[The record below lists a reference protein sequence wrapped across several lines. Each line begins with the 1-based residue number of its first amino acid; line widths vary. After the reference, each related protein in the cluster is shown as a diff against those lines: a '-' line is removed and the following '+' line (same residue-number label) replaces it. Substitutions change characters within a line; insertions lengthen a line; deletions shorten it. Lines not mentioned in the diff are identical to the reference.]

1 MNILQISF
9 HTAPMNSLGV
19 NDGGG
24 LNVYVEAVS
33 KELAKDNTVHIL
45 TGEQAKNINKKNLK
59 LNSFNLFSNQENIDE
74 KKKFLD
80 VFIEQAFQYVEEH
93 EIDVI
98 HAHYWLSGLVAK
110 KIKEKY
116 KIPFIFTSHSLG
128 VFVQENNLDRIS
140 SEKEIFNAADKVTA
154 SSIFEKEN
162 LLNRYGVNKL
172 KIHIVTPGLNKKTFK
187 AYRGEKRNNIIL
199 SVGRIQK
206 QKGQLQTL
214 DLFKSLQYRI
224 KGLELIFVGGPSGAD
239 GESYLNKMKNR
250 IEELRI
256 EEYVQF
262 VGSLSQKKLVKLM
275 RKSKLLI
282 HSAENE
288 TFGLVAIEAHRLGVP
303 VLSTNQG
310 SFKEL
315 ISNNENG
322 LVAKSF
328 DDVQVYNFIIKLFEE
343 AEYRSQLINS
353 SVKNS
358 LEFNWEITAHNLK
371 KAYKSLYII
380 R

>member
-24 LNVYVEAVS
+24 LNVYVEAIS
-33 KELAKDNTVHIL
+33 KELAKENMVHIL
-45 TGEQAKNINKKNLK
+45 TGEQAKNVNRKNLK
-59 LNSFNLFSNQENIDE
+59 LNSFNLFSTQENTDE

-80 VFIEQAFQYVEEH
+80 EFIEKTFQYIEEH
-93 EIDVI
+93 DIDVI

-110 KIKEKY
+110 KVKEKY

-128 VFVQENNLDRIS
+128 VFVQENNLTRIRA
-140 SEKEIFNAADKVTA
+140 EQEIFNVADKITA

-162 LLNRYGVNKL
+162 LLNRYGVDKL
-172 KIHIVTPGLNKKTFK
+172 KIHTVTPGLNKKIFK
-187 AYRGEKRNNIIL
+187 AHRGEKRNNTIL

-206 QKGQLQTL
+206 QKGQLHIL

-224 KGLELIFVGGPSGAD
+224 KGLELVFVGGPSGSA

-256 EEYVQF
+256 EEEVQF
-262 VGSLSQKKLVKLM
+262 AGSLSQKKLVKLM

-328 DDVQVYNFIIKLFEE
+328 DDVQVYNFIIKLFED
-343 AEYRSQLINS
+343 ADYRSQLINS

-358 LEFNWEITAHNLK
+358 LEFNWEFTAQNLN
-371 KAYKSLYII
+371 KAYKNLT
-380 R
+380 

>member
-24 LNVYVEAVS
+24 LNVYVES
-33 KELAKDNTVHIL
+33 ISRELAKDNIVHII
-45 TGEQAKNINKKNLK
+45 TGEQAKNISKRNVK
-59 LNSFNLFSNQENIDE
+59 LSSFNLFTNQANTEE
-74 KKKFLD
+74 KKEFLD
-80 VFIEQAFQYVEEH
+80 EFIEKTFQYIEEH
-93 EIDVI
+93 EIDVV

-110 KIKEKY
+110 EIKQRY

-128 VFVQENNLDRIS
+128 VFIQENGLDRIS
-140 SEKEIFNAADKVTA
+140 AEKEIFNSADKITA
-154 SSIFEKEN
+154 SSQFEKEN
-162 LLNRYGVNKL
+162 LLNRYGADKL
-172 KIHIVTPGLNKKTFK
+172 KIHIVTPGLDKKTFK
-187 AYRGEKRNNIIL
+187 AFRGEKRKNIIL

-206 QKGQLQTL
+206 QKGQLKTL

-239 GESYLNKMKNR
+239 GEAYLTKMKNK

-256 EEYVQF
+256 EEDVQF
-262 VGSLSQKKLVKLM
+262 VGSLSQKKLAKLM

-282 HSAENE
+282 HSAESE
-288 TFGLVAIEAHRLGVP
+288 TFGLVAIEAHRSGLP

-310 SFKEL
+310 SFKEI
-315 ISNNENG
+315 ISNNEDG
-322 LVAKSF
+322 LVSKSF
-328 DDVQVYNFIIKLFEE
+328 DDVQVYDFIIKLFENE
-343 AEYRSQLINS
+343 EYRSQLINN

-358 LEFNWEITAHNLK
+358 LVFNWEITAENLK
-371 KAYKSLYII
+371 KAYGSVI
-380 R
+380 

>member
-24 LNVYVEAVS
+24 LNVYVEAIS
-33 KELAKDNTVHIL
+33 KELAKDNTVHIV
-45 TGEQAKNINKKNLK
+45 TGEEAKNINKKNLK
-59 LNSFNLFSNQENIDE
+59 LSSFNLFSNQSNIYE
-74 KKKFLD
+74 KKDFLD
-80 VFIEQAFQYVEEH
+80 EFIDKTFQYIEEH
-93 EIDVI
+93 EIDVV

-110 KIKEKY
+110 EIQQKY

-128 VFVQENNLDRIS
+128 VFVQENGLDRIS
-140 SEKEIFNAADKVTA
+140 AEKEIFNIADKITA
-154 SSIFEKEN
+154 SSKFEKDN
-162 LLNRYGVNKL
+162 LLNRYGVDKL
-172 KIHIVTPGLNKKTFK
+172 KIHITTPGLDKKIFK
-187 AYRGEKRNNIIL
+187 AYRGVKRNNTIL

-224 KGLELIFVGGPSGAD
+224 KGLELIFVGGPSGVD
-239 GESYLNKMKNR
+239 GDAYLTKMKNR
-250 IEELRI
+250 IEELKI
-256 EEYVQF
+256 EEEVQF
-262 VGSLSQKKLVKLM
+262 LGSLSQKKLVKLM
-275 RKSKLLI
+275 KKSMLLI
-282 HSAENE
+282 HSAESE

-310 SFKEL
+310 SFKEI

-328 DDVQVYNFIIKLFEE
+328 DDVQVYDFIIKLFEDD
-343 AEYRSQLINS
+343 EYRSQVINS
-353 SVKNS
+353 AVKNS
-358 LEFNWEITAHNLK
+358 LVFNWEITAENLK
-371 KAYKSLYII
+371 KAYKNIT
-380 R
+380 

>member
-24 LNVYVEAVS
+24 LNVYVEAIS

-59 LNSFNLFSNQENIDE
+59 LNSLNLFSTNENTNE

-80 VFIEQAFQYVEEH
+80 EFIEKTFQYIEEH
-93 EIDVI
+93 DIDVV

-110 KIKEKY
+110 KVKEKY

-128 VFVQENNLDRIS
+128 VFVQENNLGRIS
-140 SEKEIFNAADKVTA
+140 SEQEIFTAADKITA

-162 LLNRYGVNKL
+162 LLTRYGVDKL
-172 KIHIVTPGLNKKTFK
+172 KIHIVTPGLNKKIFK
-187 AYRGEKRNNIIL
+187 AYRGEKRNNTIL

-206 QKGQLQTL
+206 QKGQLKTL

-224 KGLELIFVGGPSGAD
+224 KGLELVFVGGPSGAD

-256 EEYVQF
+256 EEEVKF

-303 VLSTNQG
+303 VLSMNQG

-328 DDVQVYNFIIKLFEE
+328 DDVQVYDFIIKLFED
-343 AEYRSQLINS
+343 AEYRSQVINS
-353 SVKNS
+353 AVKNS
-358 LEFNWEITAHNLK
+358 LVFNWEITAENLK
-371 KAYKSLYII
+371 KAYKNII
-380 R
+380 

>member
-24 LNVYVEAVS
+24 LNVYVEAIS

-59 LNSFNLFSNQENIDE
+59 LNSLNLFSTNENTNE

-80 VFIEQAFQYVEEH
+80 EFIEKTFQYIEEH
-93 EIDVI
+93 DIDVI

-110 KIKEKY
+110 KVKEKY

-128 VFVQENNLDRIS
+128 VFVQENNLGRIS
-140 SEKEIFNAADKVTA
+140 SEQEIFTAADKITA

-162 LLNRYGVNKL
+162 LLTRYGVDKL
-172 KIHIVTPGLNKKTFK
+172 KIHIVTPGLNKKIFK
-187 AYRGEKRNNIIL
+187 AYRGEKRNNTIL

-206 QKGQLQTL
+206 QKGQLQIL
-214 DLFKSLQYRI
+214 DLFKSLQYRV
-224 KGLELIFVGGPSGAD
+224 KGLELVFVGGPSGAD

-256 EEYVQF
+256 EEEVKF

-303 VLSTNQG
+303 VLSMNQG

-328 DDVQVYNFIIKLFEE
+328 DDVQVYDFIIKLFED
-343 AEYRSQLINS
+343 AEYRSQVINS
-353 SVKNS
+353 AVKNS
-358 LEFNWEITAHNLK
+358 LVFNWEITAENLK
-371 KAYKSLYII
+371 KAYKNTI
-380 R
+380 

>member
-24 LNVYVEAVS
+24 LNVYVEAIS

-59 LNSFNLFSNQENIDE
+59 LNSLNLFSTNENTNE

-80 VFIEQAFQYVEEH
+80 EFIEKTFQYIEEH
-93 EIDVI
+93 DIDVI

-110 KIKEKY
+110 KVKEKY

-128 VFVQENNLDRIS
+128 VFVQENNLGRIS
-140 SEKEIFNAADKVTA
+140 SEQEIFNAADKITA

-162 LLNRYGVNKL
+162 LLTRYGVDKL
-172 KIHIVTPGLNKKTFK
+172 KIHIVTPGLNKKIFK
-187 AYRGEKRNNIIL
+187 AYRGEKRNNTIL

-224 KGLELIFVGGPSGAD
+224 KGLELVFVGGPSGAD

-256 EEYVQF
+256 EEEVKF

-303 VLSTNQG
+303 VLSMNQG

-328 DDVQVYNFIIKLFEE
+328 DDVQVYDFIIKLFED
-343 AEYRSQLINS
+343 AEYRSQVINS
-353 SVKNS
+353 AVKNS
-358 LEFNWEITAHNLK
+358 LVFNWEITAENLK
-371 KAYKSLYII
+371 KAYKNII
-380 R
+380 

>member
-24 LNVYVEAVS
+24 LNVYVEAIS
-33 KELAKDNTVHIL
+33 KELAKDNTVHII
-45 TGEQAKNINKKNLK
+45 TGEEAKNINKKNLK
-59 LNSFNLFSNQENIDE
+59 LSSFNLFSNQSNIYE
-74 KKKFLD
+74 KKDFLD
-80 VFIEQAFQYVEEH
+80 EFINKTFQYIEEH
-93 EIDVI
+93 EIDVV

-110 KIKEKY
+110 EIQQKY

-128 VFVQENNLDRIS
+128 VFVQENGLDRIS
-140 SEKEIFNAADKVTA
+140 AEKEIFNIADKITA
-154 SSIFEKEN
+154 SSKFEKDN
-162 LLNRYGVNKL
+162 LLNRYGVDKL
-172 KIHIVTPGLNKKTFK
+172 KIHITTPGLDKKIFK
-187 AYRGEKRNNIIL
+187 AYRGVKRNNTIL

-224 KGLELIFVGGPSGAD
+224 KGLELIFVGGPSGVD
-239 GESYLNKMKNR
+239 GDAYLTKMKNR
-250 IEELRI
+250 IEELKI
-256 EEYVQF
+256 EEEVQF
-262 VGSLSQKKLVKLM
+262 LGSLSQKKLVKLM
-275 RKSKLLI
+275 KKSKLLI
-282 HSAENE
+282 HSAESE

-310 SFKEL
+310 SFKEI

-328 DDVQVYNFIIKLFEE
+328 DDVQVYDFIIKLFEDD
-343 AEYRSQLINS
+343 EYSSQLINS
-353 SVKNS
+353 AVKNS
-358 LEFNWEITAHNLK
+358 LVFNWEITAENLK
-371 KAYKSLYII
+371 KAYEKVI
-380 R
+380 

>member
-24 LNVYVEAVS
+24 LNVYVEAIS
-33 KELAKDNTVHIL
+33 KELAKANIVHIL
-45 TGEQAKNINKKNLK
+45 TGEQAKNVNRKNLK
-59 LNSFNLFSNQENIDE
+59 LNSFNLFSTQENTDE

-80 VFIEQAFQYVEEH
+80 EFIEKTFQYIEEH
-93 EIDVI
+93 DIDVI

-110 KIKEKY
+110 KVKEKY

-128 VFVQENNLDRIS
+128 VFVQENNLTRIRA
-140 SEKEIFNAADKVTA
+140 EQEIFNVADKITA

-162 LLNRYGVNKL
+162 LLNRYGVDKL
-172 KIHIVTPGLNKKTFK
+172 KIHTVTPGLNKKIFK
-187 AYRGEKRNNIIL
+187 AHRGEKRNNTIL

-206 QKGQLQTL
+206 QKGQLQIL

-224 KGLELIFVGGPSGAD
+224 KGLELVFVGGPSGAD

-256 EEYVQF
+256 EEEVQF

-328 DDVQVYNFIIKLFEE
+328 DDIQVYDFIIKLFED
-343 AEYRSQLINS
+343 ADYRSQLINS

-358 LEFNWEITAHNLK
+358 LEFNWEFTAQNLN
-371 KAYKSLYII
+371 KAYKNIT
-380 R
+380 

>member
-1 MNILQISF
+1 MNILQLSF

-256 EEYVQF
+256 EEDVQF

-358 LEFNWEITAHNLK
+358 LEFNWEITAQNLK

>member
-24 LNVYVEAVS
+24 LNVYVEAIS

-59 LNSFNLFSNQENIDE
+59 LNSLNLFSTNENTNE

-80 VFIEQAFQYVEEH
+80 EFIEKTFQYIEEH
-93 EIDVI
+93 DIDVV

-110 KIKEKY
+110 KVKEKY

-128 VFVQENNLDRIS
+128 VFVQENNLGRIS
-140 SEKEIFNAADKVTA
+140 SEQEIFNAADKITA

-162 LLNRYGVNKL
+162 LLTRYGVDKL
-172 KIHIVTPGLNKKTFK
+172 KIHIVTPGLNKKIFK
-187 AYRGEKRNNIIL
+187 AYRGEKRNNTIL

-224 KGLELIFVGGPSGAD
+224 KGLELVFVGGPSGAD

-256 EEYVQF
+256 EEEVKF

-303 VLSTNQG
+303 VLSMNQG

-328 DDVQVYNFIIKLFEE
+328 DDVQVYDFIIKLFED
-343 AEYRSQLINS
+343 AEYRSQVINS
-353 SVKNS
+353 AVKNS
-358 LEFNWEITAHNLK
+358 LVFNWEITAENLK
-371 KAYKSLYII
+371 KAYKNII
-380 R
+380 

>member
-24 LNVYVEAVS
+24 LNVYVEAIS

-59 LNSFNLFSNQENIDE
+59 LNSLNLFSTNENTNE

-80 VFIEQAFQYVEEH
+80 EFIEKTFQYIEEH
-93 EIDVI
+93 DIDVI

-110 KIKEKY
+110 KVKEKY

-128 VFVQENNLDRIS
+128 VFVQENNLGRIS
-140 SEKEIFNAADKVTA
+140 SEQEIFTAADKITA

-162 LLNRYGVNKL
+162 LLTRYGVDKL
-172 KIHIVTPGLNKKTFK
+172 KIHIVTPGLNKKIFK
-187 AYRGEKRNNIIL
+187 AYRGEKRNNTIL

-206 QKGQLQTL
+206 QKGQLKTL

-224 KGLELIFVGGPSGAD
+224 KGLELVFVGGPSGAD

-256 EEYVQF
+256 EEEVKF

-303 VLSTNQG
+303 VLSMNQG

-328 DDVQVYNFIIKLFEE
+328 DDVQVYDFIIKLFED
-343 AEYRSQLINS
+343 AEYRSQVINS
-353 SVKNS
+353 AVKNS
-358 LEFNWEITAHNLK
+358 LVFNWEITAENLK
-371 KAYKSLYII
+371 KAYKNII
-380 R
+380 

>member
-24 LNVYVEAVS
+24 LNVYVEAIS

-59 LNSFNLFSNQENIDE
+59 LNSLNLFSTNENTNE
-74 KKKFLD
+74 KKKFLNE
-80 VFIEQAFQYVEEH
+80 FIEKTFQYIEEND
-93 EIDVI
+93 IDVI

-110 KIKEKY
+110 KVKEKY

-128 VFVQENNLDRIS
+128 VFVQENNLGRIS
-140 SEKEIFNAADKVTA
+140 SEQEIFNAADKITA

-162 LLNRYGVNKL
+162 LLTRYGVDKL
-172 KIHIVTPGLNKKTFK
+172 KIHIVTPGLNKKIFK
-187 AYRGEKRNNIIL
+187 AYRGEKRNNTIL

-224 KGLELIFVGGPSGAD
+224 KGLELVFVGGPSGAD

-256 EEYVQF
+256 EEEVKF

-303 VLSTNQG
+303 VLSMNQG

-328 DDVQVYNFIIKLFEE
+328 DDVQVYDFIIKLFED
-343 AEYRSQLINS
+343 AEYRSQVINS
-353 SVKNS
+353 AVKNS
-358 LEFNWEITAHNLK
+358 LVFNWEITAENLK
-371 KAYKSLYII
+371 KAYKNII
-380 R
+380 

>member
-1 MNILQISF
+1 MNILQISY
-9 HTAPMNSLGV
+9 HTSPMNSLGV

-24 LNVYVEAVS
+24 LNVYVEAIS
-33 KELAKDNTVHIL
+33 KELAKDNTVHII
-45 TGEQAKNINKKNLK
+45 TGEEAKNINKKNLK
-59 LNSFNLFSNQENIDE
+59 LSSFNLFSNQSNIYE
-74 KKKFLD
+74 KKDFLD
-80 VFIEQAFQYVEEH
+80 EFINKTFQYIEEH
-93 EIDVI
+93 EIDVV

-110 KIKEKY
+110 EIQQKY

-128 VFVQENNLDRIS
+128 VFVQENGLERIS
-140 SEKEIFNAADKVTA
+140 AEKEIYNIADKITA
-154 SSIFEKEN
+154 SSKFEKDN
-162 LLNRYGVNKL
+162 LLNRYGVDKL
-172 KIHIVTPGLNKKTFK
+172 KIHIATPGLNKKIFK
-187 AYRGEKRNNIIL
+187 AHRSEKRNNTIL

-224 KGLELIFVGGPSGAD
+224 KGLELIFVGGPSGVD
-239 GESYLNKMKNR
+239 GEAYLTKMKNR
-250 IEELRI
+250 IEELKI
-256 EEYVQF
+256 EEEIQF
-262 VGSLSQKKLVKLM
+262 LGSLSQKKLVKLM

-282 HSAENE
+282 HSAESE

-310 SFKEL
+310 SFKEI

-328 DDVQVYNFIIKLFEE
+328 EDVQVYDFIIKLFEDDK
-343 AEYRSQLINS
+343 YRSQLINS

-358 LEFNWEITAHNLK
+358 LVFNWEITAENLK
-371 KAYKSLYII
+371 KAYKNIT
-380 R
+380 

>member
-24 LNVYVEAVS
+24 LNVYVEAIS

-59 LNSFNLFSNQENIDE
+59 LNSLNLFSTNENTNE

-80 VFIEQAFQYVEEH
+80 EFIEKTFQYIEEH
-93 EIDVI
+93 DIDVI

-110 KIKEKY
+110 KVKEKY

-128 VFVQENNLDRIS
+128 VFVQENNLGRIS
-140 SEKEIFNAADKVTA
+140 SEQEIFNAADKITA

-162 LLNRYGVNKL
+162 LLTRYGVDKL
-172 KIHIVTPGLNKKTFK
+172 KIHIVTPGLNKKIFK
-187 AYRGEKRNNIIL
+187 AHRGENRNNTIL

-224 KGLELIFVGGPSGAD
+224 KGLELVFVGGPSGAD

-256 EEYVQF
+256 EEEVKF

-303 VLSTNQG
+303 VLSMNQG

-328 DDVQVYNFIIKLFEE
+328 DDVQVYDFIIKLFED
-343 AEYRSQLINS
+343 AEYRSQVINS
-353 SVKNS
+353 AVKNS
-358 LEFNWEITAHNLK
+358 LVFNWEITAENLK
-371 KAYKSLYII
+371 KAYKNII
-380 R
+380 

>member
-24 LNVYVEAVS
+24 LNVYVEAIS
-33 KELAKDNTVHIL
+33 KELAKANIVHIL
-45 TGEQAKNINKKNLK
+45 TGEQAKNVNRKNLK
-59 LNSFNLFSNQENIDE
+59 LNSFNLFSTQENTDE

-80 VFIEQAFQYVEEH
+80 EFIEKTFQYIEEH
-93 EIDVI
+93 DIDVI

-110 KIKEKY
+110 KVKEKY

-128 VFVQENNLDRIS
+128 VFVQENNLTRIRA
-140 SEKEIFNAADKVTA
+140 EQEIFNVADKITA
-154 SSIFEKEN
+154 SSVFEKEN
-162 LLNRYGVNKL
+162 LLNRYGVDKL
-172 KIHIVTPGLNKKTFK
+172 KIHTVTPGLNKKIFK
-187 AYRGEKRNNIIL
+187 AHRGEKRNNTIL

-206 QKGQLQTL
+206 QKGQLQIL

-224 KGLELIFVGGPSGAD
+224 KGLELVFVGGPSGAD

-256 EEYVQF
+256 EEEVQF

-328 DDVQVYNFIIKLFEE
+328 DDIQVYDFIIKLFED
-343 AEYRSQLINS
+343 ADYRSQLINS

-358 LEFNWEITAHNLK
+358 LEFNWEFTAQNLN
-371 KAYKSLYII
+371 KAYKNIT
-380 R
+380 

>member
-24 LNVYVEAVS
+24 LNVYVEAIS
-33 KELAKDNTVHIL
+33 KELAKANIVHIL
-45 TGEQAKNINKKNLK
+45 TGEQAKNVNRKNLK
-59 LNSFNLFSNQENIDE
+59 LNSFNLFSTQENTDE

-80 VFIEQAFQYVEEH
+80 EFIEKTFQYIEEH
-93 EIDVI
+93 DIDVI

-110 KIKEKY
+110 KVKEKY

-128 VFVQENNLDRIS
+128 VFVQENNLTRIRA
-140 SEKEIFNAADKVTA
+140 EQEIFNVADKITA

-162 LLNRYGVNKL
+162 LLNRYGVDKL
-172 KIHIVTPGLNKKTFK
+172 KIHTVTPGLNKRIFK
-187 AYRGEKRNNIIL
+187 AHRGEKRNNTIL

-206 QKGQLQTL
+206 QKGQLQIL

-224 KGLELIFVGGPSGAD
+224 KGLELVFVGGPSGSA

-256 EEYVQF
+256 EEEVQF

-328 DDVQVYNFIIKLFEE
+328 DDIQVYDFIIKLFED
-343 AEYRSQLINS
+343 ADYRSQLINS

-358 LEFNWEITAHNLK
+358 LEFNWEFTAQNLN
-371 KAYKSLYII
+371 KAYKNIT
-380 R
+380 